1 MYKDNKTSIR
11 NIQEQVLENSRLIN
25 DILYVRK
32 LLNEFGI
39 KVVGEVETANDLP
52 NPQTYSGSY
61 GDAYAVG
68 TTTPY
73 ELYIFTRPFEGDEF
87 PHWFNIG
94 PFPVPGPQGEQ
105 GEQGEQGIQGNPGM
119 PFLSGSGN
127 PAISLITQDGQS
139 YIDASTGD
147 VYKATLGN
155 PSYWT
160 RVGTIRGPVGPQGPQ
175 GPQGPVGP
183 QGPQGIQGEEGPRGS
198 VVNIRGNLT
207 SVENLPS
214 PQTQGFDFHNAY
226 LVGTNPP
233 HLYIIEGNPNDQST
247 WLWYD
252 AGAFTSGGE
261 YTKVSDANGSY
272 IANITADNTPAQG
285 RVPVY
290 DASGNIK
297 SGTPQNSTDV
307 ANKDYV
313 DNASGKVY
321 VYNGRLRNNTTYAG
335 LYMTLYNLG
344 NPINILQADLGVYA
358 KQYFRNGALRTR
370 DEREY
375 SSDYKT
381 FRFAGID
388 TSNGLIY
395 KIDTL
400 LGFNY
405 EKTSDDQAFL
415 IDTAVN
421 GQCEILITNADKVYI
436 YQHPS
441 LAAANIIG
449 ALERRQLKDI
459 VVSFTNVALTNNTA
473 SLTITSSEWAQ
484 LTDTSGRNVKVSITL
499 TSGTTIVL
507 DKVSSETNSVKFGGT
522 IGNTQ
527 YYAKFV
533 NDNGTY
539 SGTFGDDIY
548 VYDGQLRTST
558 TYQGLYNDLYN
569 NGNPINILQ
578 VENGIYAGTIFSRG
592 PLKNNDSSIGAY
604 SDVKTFV
611 FVGIDR
617 SYNSLIYRTTE
628 VVDVSTTTTSDQPT
642 FGITYAY
649 HYDYEILIQNND
661 RIKITRYPSLT
672 GVDIDN
678 ALQRRQLKDIVVSFT
693 NVTLSSSNT
702 ATLNIT
708 SSQWTNLTKTT
719 ANVKVSIALTSGIT
733 IVLDRVGIGT
743 NYVRFGGNIGSTQYY
758 ATFINNNGTYSG
770 EFGTIDF
777 KDLFGGIIIGNSN
790 VLENLATD
798 LGVSLDTFYEVI
810 TEDNETSS
818 GAVANRI
825 GNALSN
831 AMLKYPLQITIIKV
845 NETTPYAQGN
855 ASYRVYPS
863 NGNFDIGD
871 SSNNALIT
879 ETSVREDVLGV
890 GATAKY
896 VLILRGQVGTI

>member
-25 DILYVRK
+25 DILYARK

-39 KVVGEVETANDLP
+39 KVVGAVETANDLP

-73 ELYIFTRPFEGDEF
+73 ELYIFTRPFEGDEY

-160 RVGTIRGPVGPQGPQ
+160 RVGTIRGPQGPQ

-198 VVNIRGNLT
+198 VVNIRGNLA

-214 PQTQGFDFHNAY
+214 PQSQGFDFHNAY
-226 LVGTNPP
+226 LVGSNPP

-313 DNASGKVY
+313 DSASGNVY
-321 VYNGRLRNNTTYAG
+321 VYNGQLRNNKTYAE
-335 LYMTLYNLG
+335 LYN
-344 NPINILQADLGVYA
+344 A
-358 KQYFRNGALRTR
+358 
-370 DEREY
+370 
-375 SSDYKT
+375 
-381 FRFAGID
+381 
-388 TSNGLIY
+388 
-395 KIDTL
+395 
-400 LGFNY
+400 
-405 EKTSDDQAFL
+405 
-415 IDTAVN
+415 
-421 GQCEILITNADKVYI
+421 
-436 YQHPS
+436 
-441 LAAANIIG
+441 
-449 ALERRQLKDI
+449 
-459 VVSFTNVALTNNTA
+459 
-473 SLTITSSEWAQ
+473 
-484 LTDTSGRNVKVSITL
+484 
-499 TSGTTIVL
+499 
-507 DKVSSETNSVKFGGT
+507 
-522 IGNTQ
+522 
-527 YYAKFV
+527 
-533 NDNGTY
+533 
-539 SGTFGDDIY
+539 
-548 VYDGQLRTST
+548 
-558 TYQGLYNDLYN
+558 LYN
-569 NGNPINILQ
+569 NGNPIKTLQ
-578 VENGIYAGTIFSRG
+578 VENGIYTERYFRDG
-592 PLKNNDSSIGAY
+592 PIQSGVSTYNNLYYNKTFLFKSILSNNYLIYEAVINNVSLEDAEASDDSSYYIKY
-604 SDVKTFV
+604 VQK
-611 FVGIDR
+611 
-617 SYNSLIYRTTE
+617 
-628 VVDVSTTTTSDQPT
+628 VSVEITIPSSGRINIKEYPT
-642 FGITYAY
+642 LLAVNLLDT
-649 HYDYEILIQNND
+649 
-661 RIKITRYPSLT
+661 
-672 GVDIDN
+672 
-678 ALQRRQLKDIVVSFT
+678 LQRRQLKDIVVSFT
-693 NVTLSSSNT
+693 NVSLTNNT
-702 ATLNIT
+702 ATLTIT
-708 SSQWTNLTKTT
+708 SSQWTKLKDDSSR
-719 ANVKVSIALTSGIT
+719 NVKVSIGLTNGIT
-733 IVLDRVGIGT
+733 IVLDRVGTDT

-770 EFGTIDF
+770 EFGTLDF
-777 KDLFGGIIIGNSN
+777 KDLFGGIIIGSSFELNK
-790 VLENLATD
+790 LATD
-798 LGVSLDTFYEVI
+798 LNISLDTFYKVI

-818 GAVANRI
+818 GAVASMI
-825 GNALSN
+825 GEELEKAI
-831 AMLKYPLQITIIKV
+831 LKYPLQITIVRV

-855 ASYRVYPS
+855 AFYKVYPS

-871 SSNNALIT
+871 NNNAALIT

-890 GATAKY
+890 GAIPKY
-896 VLILRGQVGTI
+896 VLILRGQVLD

>member
-39 KVVGEVETANDLP
+39 KVVGKVETANDLP

-139 YIDASTGD
+139 YINASTGD

-160 RVGTIRGPVGPQGPQ
+160 RVGTIRGPQGVQGPQ

-198 VVNIRGNLT
+198 VVNIIGNLT

-226 LVGTNPP
+226 LVGSNPA

-252 AGAFTSGGE
+252 AGTFTSGGE
-261 YTKVSDANGSY
+261 YTKVSDANGTY

-321 VYNGRLRNNTTYAG
+321 VYNGQLRDNTYYAG
-335 LYMTLYNLG
+335 LYMDLYNLG
-344 NPINILQADLGVYA
+344 NPINVLQVELGIYSDRLL
-358 KQYFRNGALRTR
+358 QQGGLSTSGLGRTSFP
-370 DEREY
+370 DI
-375 SSDYKT
+375 KT
-381 FRFAGID
+381 FAFAGID
-388 TSNGLIY
+388 NSNKLIY
-395 KIDTL
+395 ESKGAPQFSNPHTTDDGSFSINSCTRWTYIIVIGDNDKIIIQSFAGI
-400 LGFNY
+400 LG
-405 EKTSDDQAFL
+405 
-415 IDTAVN
+415 
-421 GQCEILITNADKVYI
+421 
-436 YQHPS
+436 
-441 LAAANIIG
+441 ANILN

-459 VVSFTNVALTNNTA
+459 VVSFTNVAL
-473 SLTITSSEWAQ
+473 
-484 LTDTSGRNVKVSITL
+484 
-499 TSGTTIVL
+499 
-507 DKVSSETNSVKFGGT
+507 
-522 IGNTQ
+522 
-527 YYAKFV
+527 
-533 NDNGTY
+533 
-539 SGTFGDDIY
+539 
-548 VYDGQLRTST
+548 
-558 TYQGLYNDLYN
+558 
-569 NGNPINILQ
+569 
-578 VENGIYAGTIFSRG
+578 
-592 PLKNNDSSIGAY
+592 
-604 SDVKTFV
+604 
-611 FVGIDR
+611 
-617 SYNSLIYRTTE
+617 
-628 VVDVSTTTTSDQPT
+628 
-642 FGITYAY
+642 
-649 HYDYEILIQNND
+649 
-661 RIKITRYPSLT
+661 
-672 GVDIDN
+672 
-678 ALQRRQLKDIVVSFT
+678 
-693 NVTLSSSNT
+693 SSSNT
-702 ATLNIT
+702 AQLTIFTTQWIKLVN
-708 SSQWTNLTKTT
+708 SSSR
-719 ANVKVSIALTSGIT
+719 NVKVSIALTSGIT

-758 ATFINNNGTYSG
+758 ANFVYNNDTFSG
-770 EFGTIDF
+770 EFGILDL
-777 KDLFGGIIIGNSN
+777 KDLFGGIIIGNST
-790 VLENLATD
+790 VLNNLATY

-810 TEDNETSS
+810 TEENETSI

-825 GNALSN
+825 SNALSN
-831 AMLKYPLQITIIKV
+831 AMLKYPLQITIFMAS
-845 NETTPYAQGN
+845 ETTPYAQAN
-855 ASYRVYPS
+855 AFYKVYPS
-863 NGNFDIGD
+863 NGHFDIGD
-871 SSNNALIT
+871 NNNNALIT

-890 GATAKY
+890 GANPKY
-896 VLILRGQVGTI
+896 ALILRGRVLD